1 MFEFAISRNKRPQPS
16 KRIVAS
22 WIGSFFVHLFLLI
35 LLVQFPELLR
45 GGRFHDFRP
54 LALLTR
60 VAGPEADDDDRNWR
74 TVAVLRT
81 PMIAP
86 SAARLRELADG
97 LNSQKKGEGAPPIKI
112 RFGNEEKE
120 ALKEDAPAGR
130 IRLEP
135 KPQSAEPLSAAAVPP
150 PVETAPELSEVPSL
164 IKPDP
169 VTEKKG
175 DLNIALNKAPAAIPD
190 IPKPTPVPAKPK
202 EEVKVFE
209 DEQKAI
215 RSQESGFFDT
225 KGFPLGEYAILIKER
240 IQERWFIPSNLRD
253 SRGQTT
259 IIFYIEKDGRYRDC
273 RIVSP
278 SGNTSLD
285 LAALKAVMDSN
296 PFPPLPKGFPGDHIG
311 AKFVLSYNE
320 PQ

>member
-296 PFPPLPKGFPGDHIG
+296 PFPPLPKASRGPLCQVCPF
-311 AKFVLSYNE
+311 L
-320 PQ
+320 